1 MNPPPNTSEVIANAY
16 REDLADR
23 GDITS
28 MAVLDPNHWS
38 SGVIVAR
45 DPGCVAG
52 VGVMRECFAHID
64 PATRFVGHQSDG
76 DIVEAGTPILEV
88 DARTVSLLTAERVA
102 LNLFGRMSGIA
113 TATRAF
119 VEAVEGT
126 NARITDT
133 RKTTPGLRA
142 LEKYAVTLGG
152 GVNHRF
158 GLYDAILIK
167 DNHIAATGSIRTAV
181 EAARA
186 AVGGTVIV
194 EVEVDTLDQ
203 LDEVLHTNADRVL
216 LDNMSIEDL
225 ASAVERVDGR
235 MVTEAS
241 GGVTLETVRSIA
253 ETGVDIIS
261 VGWLTHSVRSL
272 DVALDILQ
280 GRGESDL

>member
-1 MNPPPNTSEVIANAY
+1 MHPPPNTSEVIANAY

-28 MAVLDPNHWS
+28 MAVLDTNHRS

-52 VGVMRECFAHID
+52 DGVMRECFAHID

-76 DIVEAGTPILEV
+76 DIVEAGAPILEV